1 MGVPENVVFIANI
14 AMIVDK
20 PWTTSD
26 SFWMFFFGPAFSDN
40 YRVAKN
46 AFVKHGRPLAFGGQS
61 HSHLSILLRMWVV
74 RCLLQPPFVQP
85 R

>member
-26 SFWMFFFGPAFSDN
+26 SFWMFLGPAFSDN
-40 YRVAKN
+40 SKKSGRKKTRLWNMVA
-46 AFVKHGRPLAFGGQS
+46 H
-61 HSHLSILLRMWVV
+61 
-74 RCLLQPPFVQP
+74 
-85 R
+85 